1 MSQINPAH
9 GKEVS
14 LWCDNCGTLLLGM
27 VCSRCGSKGRYFEIN
42 SPGDI
47 RPCFAESKDILAEIF
62 RETFGTSEPIDG
74 KAIFFNKVP
83 GEDRTDEIVA
93 HGCVLGILRFDMRL
107 NKLLVEIRQPGA
119 DLFADKATKNVIT
132 FAGMSGHLKGKNIPG
147 LKINEVLGNFSKGDS
162 VILKKSG
169 GKVGPGIALVS
180 SDDIKC
186 AEKSVKIRD
195 LNPDLERPRSPNSG
209 RREFIE
215 ANSEHINR
223 ITSIAVAEIQR
234 SVKGTI
240 PVTVSFSGG
249 KDSLVVCSLTEKA
262 LRKKPTIMFINTGLE
277 FPETLEYVDEFAKE
291 GGYVLH
297 IAEAGNAFKENVS
310 AFGPPAK
317 DFRWCCKVCKL
328 GPITE
333 LIEKVFPEGTV
344 TVEGNRALESFS
356 RSNTP
361 LLSTNPFVPN
371 QINVNPIRSWK
382 SADVWCYIWGEGL
395 KYNPLYD
402 RDFERIGC
410 YLCAS
415 CLSSEWRN
423 TARIHPDLYEE
434 WEEFLYK
441 YAKDRGLP
449 PEYVD
454 MGFWR
459 WKALPPKMILLAD
472 QLDLHLKPSA
482 ASGISMKMLKGASV
496 CEAGGYSAEAVL
508 TLPRSRDFSYVVDA
522 LRMVGEVKYSPD
534 FEIAVV
540 RNNKGTAKVFG
551 GGQITVV
558 SQTQRN
564 VENLF
569 ESTVKAMVRAMMCT
583 SCGICAKSCPSN
595 AIKIVGGM
603 RVDPRKCNLCGV
615 CEKSCMVMHYYDRLI
630 EGENDQNKAS
640 GTKPRRSNKNYK

>member
-14 LWCDNCGTLLLGM
+14 LWCDNCGTFLLGM

-454 MGFWR
+454 MGSGDGR
-459 WKALPPKMILLAD
+459 HCLL
-472 QLDLHLKPSA
+472 
-482 ASGISMKMLKGASV
+482 
-496 CEAGGYSAEAVL
+496 
-508 TLPRSRDFSYVVDA
+508 R
-522 LRMVGEVKYSPD
+522 
-534 FEIAVV
+534 
-540 RNNKGTAKVFG
+540 
-551 GGQITVV
+551 
-558 SQTQRN
+558 
-564 VENLF
+564 
-569 ESTVKAMVRAMMCT
+569 
-583 SCGICAKSCPSN
+583 
-595 AIKIVGGM
+595 
-603 RVDPRKCNLCGV
+603 
-615 CEKSCMVMHYYDRLI
+615 
-630 EGENDQNKAS
+630 
-640 GTKPRRSNKNYK
+640 

>member
-1 MSQINPAH
+1 MSKINPAH

-14 LWCDNCGTLLLGM
+14 LWCDSCGTLLLGDS
-27 VCSRCGSKGRYFEIN
+27 CSRCGSKGRYFEIN

-47 RPCFAESKDILAEIF
+47 RPCFAESKEILVEIF
-62 RETFGTSEPIDG
+62 KETFGTSEPIDG
-74 KAIFFNKVP
+74 KAVFFNKVP
-83 GEDRTDEIVA
+83 GEDRTDEIVV
-93 HGCVLGILRFDMRL
+93 HGVVIGILRFDMRL
-107 NKLLVEIRQPGA
+107 NKLLVEVRQPGA
-119 DLFADKATKNVIT
+119 DLFAEVATKNVIY

-147 LKINEVLGNFSKGDS
+147 SKIGEVLGNFFEGES
-162 VILKKSG
+162 VILKKAG
-169 GKVGPGIALVS
+169 GKIGPGIALVPS
-180 SDDIKC
+180 EDVQN
-186 AEKSVKIRD
+186 AEKAAKIRD
-195 LNPDLERPRSPNSG
+195 FNPDFERPRSPNSG

-215 ANSEHINR
+215 ANFEHIHR

-234 SVKGTI
+234 SVRGTI

-262 LRKKPTIMFINTGLE
+262 LRKKPILMFINTGLE
-277 FPETLEYVDEFAKE
+277 FPETLEYVDVFAKE
-291 GGYVLH
+291 GEYVLH
-297 IAEAGNAFKENVS
+297 IADAGNAFKENVG

-328 GPITE
+328 GPITK
-333 LIEKVFPEGTV
+333 LIEEKFPEGTI
-344 TVEGNRALESFS
+344 TVEGNRSLESFA

-361 LLSTNPFVPN
+361 LLSKNPFVPN
-371 QINVNPIRSWK
+371 QTNVNPIRSWK
-382 SADVWCYIWGEGL
+382 SADVWCYIWREDL

-423 TARIHPDLYEE
+423 TERIHPDLYDE
-434 WEEFLYK
+434 WEDFLYK
-441 YAKDRGLP
+441 YAEGHGLP

-472 QLDLHLKPSA
+472 QLDLHLKPKA
-482 ASGISMKMLKGASV
+482 VTGISMKMLKGASV

-508 TLPRSRDFSYVVDA
+508 TLPRNRDFSYMVDA
-522 LRMVGEVKYSPD
+522 LRTIGEVKYSPD

-551 GGQITVV
+551 GGQISVV
-558 SQTQRN
+558 SLTQRN

-583 SCGICAKSCPSN
+583 SCGICAKSCPTN
-595 AIKIVGGM
+595 AIKITGGM
-603 RVDPRKCNLCGV
+603 RVDPRKCNSCGA
-615 CEKSCMVMHYYDRLI
+615 CERSCMVIHYYDRLI
-630 EGENDQNKAS
+630 DEDKSQNKTS
-640 GTKPRRSNKNYK
+640 GTKSRKSNKDYK